1 MRFAAVLNQ
10 DGGTLRAIDVAAF
23 SDQLRKALEAAGH
36 SVQVDIVPGGE
47 IGRALEK
54 AIARRNVDVVIAGGG
69 DGTISTAASLLMNKK
84 KALAILPAG
93 TMNLFARGLGIPL
106 ALDAAL
112 RAFADGEVIA
122 VDMASANGQ
131 PFVHQFS
138 IGMHARMVQLREEMD
153 FGSRLGKMHASLRAA
168 WTAIKNPP
176 ALKVS
181 LTVGKAEIVTRAT
194 GIGISNNL
202 FGEGHL
208 PYADNPAGG
217 VLGIYVS
224 VARRRHHLMKL
235 LLDMLRG
242 RWRQSVHVQVHQA
255 DKAVLEIRSPI
266 RKFSAVMDGE
276 LVRLERRTAIEIHPR
291 ALRVLVPCADPGP
304 KTA

>member
-1 MRFAAVLNQ
+1 MRFAAVLNR
-10 DGGTLRAIDVAAF
+10 DGGTLRTIDIDAF
-23 SDQLRKALEAAGH
+23 SERLRHTLEAAGH
-36 SVQVDIVPGGE
+36 TVQVDIVPGRE
-47 IGRALEK
+47 VAAALEK
-54 AIARRNVDVVIAGGG
+54 AITKRNIDVVLAGGG

-93 TMNLFARGLGIPL
+93 TMNLFARGLGIPQT
-106 ALDAAL
+106 LDAAMQS
-112 RAFADGEVIA
+112 FADGEVVA
-122 VDMASANGQ
+122 VDIASANGQ

-138 IGMHARMVQLREEMD
+138 IGMHARMVQLRENMD
-153 FGSRLGKMHASLRAA
+153 FGSRLGKMRASVRAA
-168 WTAIKNPP
+168 WATVKNAP

-181 LTVGKAEIVTRAT
+181 LTVGKAEIVIRTT

-224 VARRRHHLMKL
+224 VARRRHHLAKL
-235 LLDMLRG
+235 LLDILRG
-242 RWRQSVHVQVHQA
+242 RLRQSAHVEVHQA
-255 DKAVLEIRSPI
+255 DRVVLKIHSPT

-276 LVRLERRTAIEIHPR
+276 LIRLERETTIEIHPG
-291 ALRVLVPCADPGP
+291 ALNVLVPARNAQA
-304 KTA
+304 KAA

>member
-10 DGGTLRAIDVAAF
+10 DGGTLRTLDISAF
-23 SDQLRKALEAAGH
+23 AERLRQTLEAAGH
-36 SVQVDIVPGGE
+36 SVQVDIVAGRE
-47 IGRALEK
+47 IATALET
-54 AIARRNVDVVIAGGG
+54 AIAERNIDVVIAGGG

-93 TMNLFARGLGIPL
+93 TMNLFARGLGIPQT
-106 ALDAAL
+106 LDAAL
-112 RAFADGEVIA
+112 ESFAEGEVVA

-138 IGMHARMVQLREEMD
+138 IGMHARMVQLRANMD
-153 FGSRLGKMHASLRAA
+153 FGSRLGKMQASVRAA
-168 WTAIKNPP
+168 WATIKNPRT
-176 ALKVS
+176 LKVTLS
-181 LTVGKAEIVTRAT
+181 IGKSEIVTRTT
-194 GIGISNNL
+194 GIGITNNL

-224 VARRRHHLMKL
+224 VAHRRHHLAKL

-242 RWRQSVHVQVHQA
+242 RLRDSEHVEIHQA
-255 DKAVLEIRSPI
+255 DKAVLRIHSPTK
-266 RKFSAVMDGE
+266 KFSAVMDGE
-276 LVRLERRTAIEIHPR
+276 LVRLERETVIEIHPR
-291 ALRVLVPCADPGP
+291 ALNVLVPASNAQA
-304 KTA
+304 KAA

>member
-10 DGGTLRAIDVAAF
+10 DGGTLRTIDIGAF
-23 SDQLRKALEAAGH
+23 AERLRRTLEEAGH
-36 SVQVDIVPGGE
+36 SVQIDIVA
-47 IGRALEK
+47 GRDVAAALEK
-54 AIARRNVDVVIAGGG
+54 AIAKRNVDIVVAGGG
-69 DGTISTAASLLMNKK
+69 DGTISTAASLLMNHK

-93 TMNLFARGLGIPL
+93 TMNLFARGLGIPQT
-106 ALDAAL
+106 LDAAL
-112 RAFADGEVIA
+112 KSFATGEVMA

-138 IGMHARMVQLREEMD
+138 IGMHAKMVQLRDKMD
-153 FGSRLGKMHASLRAA
+153 FGSRLGKIRASARAA
-168 WTAIKNPP
+168 WATIKNPP

-181 LTVGKAEIVTRAT
+181 LTIGKAEILTRTT
-194 GIGISNNL
+194 GIGVSNNL

-224 VARRRHHLMKL
+224 VARRRHDLAKL

-242 RWRQSVHVQVHQA
+242 RWRQSAHIEVHQA
-255 DKAVLEIRSPI
+255 DRALLKIHSPTK
-266 RKFSAVMDGE
+266 KFSAVMDGE
-276 LVRLERRTAIEIHPR
+276 LVKLERETVIEIHR
-291 ALRVLVPCADPGP
+291 GALNVLVPASS
-304 KTA
+304 AQARAA

>member
-10 DGGTLRAIDVAAF
+10 DGGTLRTIDISAF
-23 SDQLRKALEAAGH
+23 ADRLRQTLEAAGH
-36 SVQVDIVPGGE
+36 SVQVDIVAGSE
-47 IGRALEK
+47 IAAALET
-54 AIARRNVDVVIAGGG
+54 AIAKRNIDVVIAGGG

-93 TMNLFARGLGIPL
+93 TMNLFARGLGIPQT
-106 ALDAAL
+106 LDAAL
-112 RAFADGEVIA
+112 KSFAEGEVMA

-138 IGMHARMVQLREEMD
+138 IGMHARMVQLRANMD
-153 FGSRLGKMHASLRAA
+153 FGSRLGKMQASVRAA
-168 WTAIKNPP
+168 WATIKNPRT
-176 ALKVS
+176 LKVTLS
-181 LTVGKAEIVTRAT
+181 IGETEIVTRTT

-224 VARRRHHLMKL
+224 VAHRRHHLAKL

-242 RWRQSVHVQVHQA
+242 RLRDSEHVEIHQA
-255 DKAVLEIRSPI
+255 DKAVLRIHSPTK
-266 RKFSAVMDGE
+266 KFSAVMDGE
-276 LVRLERRTAIEIHPR
+276 LVRLERETVVEIHPR
-291 ALRVLVPCADPGP
+291 ALNVLVPASNAQA
-304 KTA
+304 KAA